1 MLNFKRKIKTND
13 VANPYLLCDQIS
25 KLTKNKKTI
34 FCIDGGGIITQVAPQ
49 MLSLSKYHKINISAG
64 LCTMGCLPEA
74 LGAKI
79 AKRDHDVVF
88 LTGDGSMMMNLQ
100 ELQTIDHYKKNI
112 KIFILSNKVYGLMK
126 LHKKVSLK
134 EDMWDQ
140 LKNQG
145 YPFLTLK
152 KCQKYLIFLILV

>member
-1 MLNFKRKIKTND
+1 MLNFKRKLKAND
-13 VANPYLLCDQIS
+13 VANPYLFCDQIS

-49 MLSLSKYHKINISAG
+49 MLSLSKNHKINISAG

-100 ELQTIDHYKKNI
+100 ELQTIDHYKK
-112 KIFILSNKVYGLMK
+112 ILR
-126 LHKKVSLK
+126 
-134 EDMWDQ
+134 
-140 LKNQG
+140 
-145 YPFLTLK
+145 FLFCLTK
-152 KCQKYLIFLILV
+152 FMC